1 VRVGIVTQPGHAVL
15 PPAGSLE
22 IWGYEVARRLAAR
35 GDDVVI
41 YASKTPDQRDAE
53 HDGIRYRFIDH
64 QADRNLT
71 RVTRPFF
78 RALPRNRPF
87 FSSRAHPFVYWL
99 RTARAIADDAIDV
112 VHVSNY
118 SQALPFIRRAR
129 PSAVLALHMQCE
141 WLTQLARGAIRP
153 RLAHADLI
161 LGASAYITRRIED
174 RYPEYRGRFDT
185 LYNGV
190 DTSFE
195 PKERYDAQGGVR
207 LLHVGRISPEK
218 GLHVLVEA
226 FNELV
231 ERHPELSLTFV
242 GEESPIP
249 LQMAVDLFA
258 DPEVRALRRYYE
270 GSYLAYLQDR
280 LSDRAKE
287 RVHFAGRVSHE
298 ATRSHYKDADVFVF
312 PSIFEAFPIP
322 PIEAMAAG
330 VPVVATTVGGTVES
344 VQDGET
350 GFLVQR
356 GDKDALVR
364 ALESLIDDEALRAS
378 FGRAGRQRA
387 TDLFAWDRVCDA
399 FEHQVRQAQAR
410 RRRRAAA

>member
-1 VRVGIVTQPGHAVL
+1 MRIGIVSQPGHAVL
-15 PPAGSLE
+15 PPTGSLE
-22 IWGYEVARRLAAR
+22 IWGYEVARRLAER
-35 GDDVVI
+35 GHDVVV
-41 YASKTPDQRDAE
+41 YASKAGVQDDGV
-53 HDGIRYRFIDH
+53 HDGILYRFIDH
-64 QADRNLT
+64 EADRNLS
-71 RVTRPFF
+71 RVTRPLF

-87 FSSRAHPFVYWL
+87 FSSRAHPLHYWR
-99 RTARAIADDAIDV
+99 RTARAIADDGVDV

-118 SQALPFIRRAR
+118 SQALPFIRRAN
-129 PSAVLALHMQCE
+129 PQAVLALHMQCE
-141 WLTQLARGAIRP
+141 WLTQLARGTIRS

-161 LGASAYITRRIED
+161 LGASAYIMRRIEE
-174 RYPEYRGRFDT
+174 RYPEYRGRLDT

-195 PKERYDAQGGVR
+195 PKERYDVRGGVR

-218 GLHVLVEA
+218 GLHVLVDA

-231 ERHPELSLTFV
+231 ERHPGLSLTFV

-249 LQMAVDLFA
+249 IQMAVDLFA

-270 GSYLAYLQDR
+270 GSYLAHIQGL
-280 LSDRAKE
+280 LADRAKD
-287 RVHFAGRVSHE
+287 RVHFAGRVSHA
-298 ATRSHYKDADVFVF
+298 ATRSHYRNADVFVF

-330 VPVVATTVGGTVES
+330 VPVVASAVGGTVES

-350 GFLVQR
+350 GLLVQR
-356 GDKDALVR
+356 GDRAALIR
-364 ALESLIDDEALRAS
+364 ALEALIENEALRATL
-378 FGRAGRQRA
+378 GRAGRRRA
-387 TDLFAWDRVCDA
+387 SDLFAWDRVCDA
-399 FEHQVRQAQAR
+399 FEHQVSHAQAR